1 MAVVSSMFKEDPVFK
16 ALPESIG
23 SLVVAIQRG
32 TIALPDFQRNFVWE
46 PKRTVELLKSVIS
59 RYPAGTLLT
68 WEQKD
73 GLNFGYRLFSGV
85 SDTGR
90 RPARLVLDGQQRLTS
105 MYQALTGV
113 GDHRFFI
120 RVWPFID
127 RATMEL
133 RPLDEVDLD
142 DAIFAHDSRRRSR
155 YNPNDQE
162 WQIKNATFPVSEYDR
177 LRPWFKKLARSVEPD
192 RDAADDLEEL
202 LNQFRDKYLQPLE
215 SYAFPVVDLPT
226 GTPLVAVCNIFETLN
241 RSGKELTPFDLLT
254 AKFYPQDVY
263 LRDLW
268 DEALVRYPLLK
279 EFKVEAYSVLQA
291 MSLRARK
298 SAQRSD
304 VLNKLT
310 AAEVSEHW
318 EEAIAGMS
326 DVLDFLKRQCGA
338 VSSEWLPYGM
348 ILVPMAAVFAEITH
362 LRSQA
367 KAEAMEKLGRFYWC
381 SVFTENYDQGAN
393 SQAGAD
399 YRALRAWLFSDG
411 DERVPEAVAEFSLS
425 DADLLLARYNRKAIF
440 RGVMTLL
447 VREGAKDFS
456 TAQAISNLPPMALD
470 TVRVFPKEAVLASEF
485 EDLELRDPELI
496 LNRILVD
503 KGMKKSIGDR
513 LVKEY
518 IEGQDAGTQRKL
530 IEAVES
536 HFIEAGEGSGLAN
549 QSYELFLRER
559 LTQVADLIEGVT
571 GCSIVY
577 EGM

>member
-1 MAVVSSMFKEDPVFK
+1 MFKEDPVFK

-73 GLNFGYRLFSGV
+73 EANFGYRLFHGV
-85 SDTGR
+85 AATGR

-120 RVWPFID
+120 RVWPFVD
-127 RATMEL
+127 RAAMEL

-155 YNPNDQE
+155 FNPNDQE
-162 WQIKNATFPVSEYDR
+162 WQIKNATFPVAEYDR

-215 SYAFPVVDLPT
+215 SYAFPVVDLPVS
-226 GTPLVAVCNIFETLN
+226 TPLVAVCNIFETLN

-254 AKFYPQDVY
+254 AKFYPQGVH

-268 DEALVRYPLLK
+268 SEAIARYPLLQ
-279 EFKVEAYSVLQA
+279 EFKVDAYGILQA
-291 MSLRARK
+291 LSLRARG

-310 AAEVSEHW
+310 AQDVSEHW
-318 EEAIAGMS
+318 EATVSGMS

-338 VSSEWLPYGM
+338 VSPEWLPYGM
-348 ILVPMAAVFAEITH
+348 ILVPMAAVFPEITD

-367 KAEAMEKLGRFYWC
+367 KATAMEKLGRFYWC

-399 YRALRAWLFSDG
+399 YKALRAWLFSD
-411 DERVPEAVAEFSLS
+411 EEKRVPEAVAEFNLS
-425 DADLLLARYNRKAIF
+425 DTDLLLARFNRKALF
-440 RGVMTLL
+440 RGLMTLL
-447 VREGAKDFS
+447 VREGARDFG
-456 TAQAISNLPPMALD
+456 TAQAISNLPPMNLD
-470 TVRVFPKEAVLASEF
+470 TLRVFAKSAVSVSEF
-485 EDLELRDPELI
+485 EDAELCDAELA

-503 KGMKKSIGDR
+503 RGTRKDVGDR
-513 LVKEY
+513 PLMEY
-518 IEGQDAGTQRKL
+518 IEAQDAGTQRKL

-536 HFIEAGEGSGLAN
+536 HFIEAGEGSGLAS

-559 LTQVADLIEGVT
+559 LTQIVDLIEVAT

-577 EGM
+577 EGS